1 MFSIGEIID
10 LAIQIERNGE
20 RVYRNALR
28 HVSNQSLTSL
38 LQWLADE
45 EAEHAKWFSGLKPVL
60 AETPVGKELEEM
72 GRAMLEKALG
82 EHSFS
87 LQETDFSTT
96 DEADDLIK
104 RAIEFQKDTVLFY
117 HMLHSFIDNEETLDK
132 LKKIIH
138 EEERHAQVLEELLRS
153 GAVKRE
159 QSNPT

>member
-45 EAEHAKWFSGLKPVL
+45 EAEHAKWFSGLKPAL
-60 AETPVGKELEEM
+60 TETLVDKELEEM
-72 GRAMLEKALG
+72 GRAMLEKVLG
-82 EHSFS
+82 EQSFS

-104 RAIEFQKDTVLFY
+104 RAIEFEKDTVLFY
-117 HMLHSFIDNEETLDK
+117 QMLQAFIDNEETLEN

-138 EEERHAQVLEELLRS
+138 EEERHAQVLEELLHS
-153 GAVKRE
+153 GAVKGG
-159 QSNPT
+159 QSTPA